1 MEKNKTNINY
11 IFYLQT
17 KDELESSYFM
27 LAEIFAKLNI
37 NLLPVM
43 VSELNA
49 LDKTHKNHLIVFRND
64 LTSGMIFNQLRRT
77 FIDLALNSGRIHL
90 YDVSSFSEIEI
101 AQKLAGK
108 EIYKFIPLPANIK
121 QVAMNIAVDYF
132 KDRNKQEEWPGGKR
146 AKLPSMNTEN

>member
-1 MEKNKTNINY
+1 MEKNTTNINY

-37 NLLPVM
+37 NLLPIM

-64 LTSGMIFNQLRRT
+64 LTSGMIFNQYDITSR
-77 FIDLALNSGRIHL
+77 LNI
-90 YDVSSFSEIEI
+90 F
-101 AQKLAGK
+101 
-108 EIYKFIPLPANIK
+108 KFNIGL
-121 QVAMNIAVDYF
+121 F
-132 KDRNKQEEWPGGKR
+132 
-146 AKLPSMNTEN
+146 

>member
-1 MEKNKTNINY
+1 MEKNTTNINY

-37 NLLPVM
+37 NLLPIM

-101 AQKLAGK
+101 AQKLTGK
-108 EIYKFIPLPANIK
+108 EIYKFIPLPANIR